1 MKMKVT
7 KEQIQREVDN
17 VVNALTEL
25 SKKDIQIGQWFYT
38 NMNNSNLRIERIDFK
53 ITESPKE
60 IKEKIEDV
68 TYDENFYSFLAD
80 INMDNIK

>member
-1 MKMKVT
+1 
-7 KEQIQREVDN
+7 
-17 VVNALTEL
+17 
-25 SKKDIQIGQWFYT
+25 
-38 NMNNSNLRIERIDFK
+38 MNNSNLRIERIDFK

>member
-1 MKMKVT
+1 MKVT